1 VPVPIRQSGIACHPA
16 LVINTVSPAAR
27 PAKRIEVGYLI
38 LRSCLRL
45 YLSLCLRQRY
55 SRSATESDQNN
66 EQNFASSFGC
76 ELCCHFFALL
86 NFLWTTLYG
95 LPLSHHQ
102 SHFARFVRAISLL
115 IHGSINESSGTISVF
130 FAGSRIAEQ
139 LMVDR
144 KRAPAERWRMAE
156 NI

>member
-1 VPVPIRQSGIACHPA
+1 V
-16 LVINTVSPAAR
+16 
-27 PAKRIEVGYLI
+27 
-38 LRSCLRL
+38 
-45 YLSLCLRQRY
+45 LS
-55 SRSATESDQNN
+55 
-66 EQNFASSFGC
+66 FFSFV
-76 ELCCHFFALL
+76 EFFM
-86 NFLWTTLYG
+86 TTLYG